1 MNSITAVLEG
11 PVSGMTRIYA
21 LLLSITFLFEE
32 LPEGTAANDYVS
44 GSFASLL
51 IVPLVCLLLA
61 ALLDTACLLLGTP
74 DLPIELIDEWLE
86 EILEEY
92 NSVKIAADAAKTSD
106 RPQAAAVE
114 LTEERK
120 KETTQDV
127 DSESVD
133 QASQQLLAALDYN
146 GLTLDEGF
154 TRLDED
160 GDGVLSFEELCS
172 AFDALGLRASL
183 RCIRALHSSMALQ
196 GKWVHRSSW
205 LQVLSRKA
213 ALTPEWFRLSG
224 LSGLGDGREIE
235 RREESG
241 HSSLQTRPS
250 RQQQLE
256 ASAGQNSPLV
266 PKGSAPPGLE
276 SRATKKVRVQ
286 HAHTGADGASASH
299 RSVKPLA
306 YEAGRVRLSV
316 DDYR

>member
-172 AFDALGLRASL
+172 GPPTKQPRPVLLNDARLPAWIFAAHRESQLPFRCLDASQ
-183 RCIRALHSSMALQ
+183 A
-196 GKWVHRSSW
+196 
-205 LQVLSRKA
+205 
-213 ALTPEWFRLSG
+213 
-224 LSGLGDGREIE
+224 
-235 RREESG
+235 
-241 HSSLQTRPS
+241 
-250 RQQQLE
+250 
-256 ASAGQNSPLV
+256 
-266 PKGSAPPGLE
+266 
-276 SRATKKVRVQ
+276 
-286 HAHTGADGASASH
+286 
-299 RSVKPLA
+299 
-306 YEAGRVRLSV
+306 
-316 DDYR
+316 

>member
-1 MNSITAVLEG
+1 
-11 PVSGMTRIYA
+11 
-21 LLLSITFLFEE
+21 
-32 LPEGTAANDYVS
+32 
-44 GSFASLL
+44 
-51 IVPLVCLLLA
+51 
-61 ALLDTACLLLGTP
+61 
-74 DLPIELIDEWLE
+74 
-86 EILEEY
+86 
-92 NSVKIAADAAKTSD
+92 
-106 RPQAAAVE
+106 
-114 LTEERK
+114 
-120 KETTQDV
+120 
-127 DSESVD
+127 
-133 QASQQLLAALDYN
+133 
-146 GLTLDEGF
+146 
-154 TRLDED
+154 
-160 GDGVLSFEELCS
+160 
-172 AFDALGLRASL
+172 
-183 RCIRALHSSMALQ
+183 MALQ